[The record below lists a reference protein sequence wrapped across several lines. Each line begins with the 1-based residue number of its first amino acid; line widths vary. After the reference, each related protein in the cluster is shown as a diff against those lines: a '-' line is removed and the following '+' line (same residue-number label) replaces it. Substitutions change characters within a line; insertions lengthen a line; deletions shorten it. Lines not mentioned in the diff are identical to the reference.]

1 MKNLGRRKLFL
12 LAIVVEFAVALGA
25 YIWCIAQGSCPGECV
40 AAGYVVAQT
49 CLGLALKTLAAL
61 LLATGVAYFLTRK

>member
-12 LAIVVEFAVALGA
+12 VAVVAELVIALGV
-25 YIWCIAQGSCPGECV
+25 YIWCIAQGSCSGECV